1 MLLPFLIGAI
11 LLVVLPLLTAIALAL
26 SAYDGLSAPTW
37 RGLTNFQNLANDPL
51 FLIAI
56 RNSLV
61 FTLITVPLRLLITL
75 TLALLLRRPRP
86 GVLIYRAAI
95 YLPTVLP
102 SVAYALIWLWVL
114 NPYYGPLNLILASLG
129 LPGVAWLT
137 QSSTALPALAFSA
150 LFQIG
155 EGFVVL
161 LAGLREIPDDY
172 YQAASLDGAG
182 RLDMLRFITLPML
195 APWLL
200 LITIRDVIV
209 SAQNTFAPTLIMTNG
224 GPYYA
229 TLFLPL
235 LIYRRAFD
243 SFRFGEAAAITL
255 SGLFMVTILIIIT
268 YKLLGGWGYEDEV

>member
-1 MLLPFLIGAI
+1 M
-11 LLVVLPLLTAIALAL
+11 
-26 SAYDGLSAPTW
+26 
-37 RGLTNFQNLANDPL
+37 
-51 FLIAI
+51 
-56 RNSLV
+56 
-61 FTLITVPLRLLITL
+61 
-75 TLALLLRRPRP
+75 LALLLRRPRS
-86 GVLIYRAAI
+86 GIHIYRAAI
-95 YLPTVLP
+95 YLPTVIP

-114 NPYYGPLNLILASLG
+114 NPYYGPLNLLLASLG
-129 LPGVAWLT
+129 LPTAAWLVEST
-137 QSSTALPALAFSA
+137 TALPALAFSA

-172 YQAASLDGAG
+172 YQAAALDGAG
-182 RLDMLRFITLPML
+182 RLAMLRFITLPML

-235 LIYRRAFD
+235 LIYRTAFD
-243 SFRFGEAAAITL
+243 SFRFGEGAAMTL
-255 SGLFMVTILIIIT
+255 LGLGMVAILIMIT
-268 YKLLGGWGYEDEV
+268 YRLLGGWGYEDEV